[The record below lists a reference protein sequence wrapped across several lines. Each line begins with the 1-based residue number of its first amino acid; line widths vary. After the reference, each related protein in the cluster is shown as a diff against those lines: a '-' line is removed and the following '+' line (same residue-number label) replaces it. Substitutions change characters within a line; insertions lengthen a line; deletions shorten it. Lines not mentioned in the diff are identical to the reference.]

1 MTDTTITT
9 ATQPTSLAIENLV
22 TLENN
27 EPMTTTLKVAE
38 VFEKQHK
45 HVLDKVRILLAENS
59 ADKCDGFIPH
69 FVEKTYL
76 DSHNRVQTYFEMNR
90 DGFVDLVSNFT
101 GEKARQWKRRYHA
114 EFNRMEAYI
123 RDQQKAKPMTTAEGF
138 YAAAVILKDHESRLT
153 TLEQRVDTIQQT
165 VTKKHYS
172 YPIAGEPKK
181 VNGRIFRLASSYLKR
196 KGYKNDQEG
205 DDDAIRRYSREIYT
219 RIKAMFR
226 ENYNINLDTERDQ
239 IVEDWN
245 QRYLQGKI
253 NKDKTYYGKWTP
265 DEIRKLSLV
274 SEIAVSRE
282 WLSYFSEIMEELE
295 AEEEGA
301 VEAAAKVQQRI
312 HHP

>member
-1 MTDTTITT
+1 MTDTGITN
-9 ATQPTSLAIENLV
+9 ATLV
-22 TLENN
+22 PLTNSEA
-27 EPMTTTLKVAE
+27 LKVFRNENYE
-38 VFEKQHK
+38 VRSFVDDQG
-45 HVLDKVRILLAENS
+45 NY
-59 ADKCDGFIPH
+59 H
-69 FVEKTYL
+69 FVAQDVCKYLTISNSRDALVKLDVDEKGVALT
-76 DSHNRVQTYFEMNR
+76 DTPGGKQEMLTVTEAGLYR
-90 DGFVDLVSNFT
+90 LIGSSRKPEAKQFQRWIYHEVLPAIRKT
-101 GEKARQWKRRYHA
+101 GSYSV
-114 EFNRMEAYI
+114 
-123 RDQQKAKPMTTAEGF
+123 KPMTTAEGF
-138 YAAAVILKDHESRLT
+138 YAAAVILRDHESRLT

-196 KGYKNDQEG
+196 KGYKNDQES
-205 DDDAIRRYSREIYT
+205 DDDAIRRYSREIYS

-239 IVEDWN
+239 IIEDWN

-253 NKDKTYYGKWTP
+253 NKDKTCYGKWTP
-265 DEIRKLSLV
+265 DEIKKLSLV

-301 VEAAAKVQQRI
+301 VKAAARVQQRI
-312 HHP
+312 RNPLNF